1 MPHGFLAVETMT
13 DQMNSLNLAGVMCSY
28 KETKLNGKKS
38 PAEMF
43 FVLFLMVT
51 PAFCVVQT
59 GGGQHDRGYE
69 KD

>member
-13 DQMNSLNLAGVMCSY
+13 DQMNSLNPAGVMCSY

-43 FVLFLMVT
+43 FVLFLHGDSC
-51 PAFCVVQT
+51 FLCCS
-59 GGGQHDRGYE
+59 DRWWTA
-69 KD
+69 